1 MDSLIVFKF
10 AADNITDDAAVVNGT
25 AFLSGGVAGKIAADA
40 VDYAFIIVV
49 TVIKNRAALSGG
61 GIVVKRG
68 AEIFDMSLI
77 LNRTAVIIAV
87 NARRGAADGIV
98 SV

>member
-40 VDYAFIIVV
+40 VDYAFIVVV
-49 TVIKNRAALSGG
+49 TVIKTAPPCPVVVLLSKEAL
-61 GIVVKRG
+61 R
-68 AEIFDMSLI
+68 SLI
-77 LNRTAVIIAV
+77 CPLF
-87 NARRGAADGIV
+87 
-98 SV
+98 